1 MFDFP
6 PTRHPKLNF
15 FDYYP
20 NSEETEKYHPMIE
33 YLTETTLKRFSTMEC
48 AEIDVDGH
56 YFSTASIDQLLQD
69 ANLQHW
75 GDVSELVKFSN

>member
-20 NSEETEKYHPMIE
+20 NSEETEKWHPMIE
-33 YLTETTLKRFSTMEC
+33 YLTETTLKPGLKIT
-48 AEIDVDGH
+48 
-56 YFSTASIDQLLQD
+56 TARPYY
-69 ANLQHW
+69 A
-75 GDVSELVKFSN
+75 